1 MKFVS
6 RYAFEANLIR
16 YLARKSELRSID
28 QDDILN
34 TYIIKTKLQLK
45 TYIIIRQL
53 HYQQFA
59 KNLTERKAARF
70 VE

>member
-1 MKFVS
+1 MKFAS

-45 TYIIIRQL
+45 TYIIIR
-53 HYQQFA
+53 
-59 KNLTERKAARF
+59 
-70 VE
+70 